1 MPISDEG
8 REALE
13 NETRPPFAGEDPE
26 REAVERGLPS
36 QPDRPLTGEEE
47 EAEQHDAG
55 RSERVYA
62 PASARVPK
70 EPAPGDDKLIH
81 GER

>member
-13 NETRPPFAGEDPE
+13 NESRQPFTGEDPE
-26 REAVERGLPS
+26 REAVEHGLPS

-47 EAEQHDAG
+47 QAAEDDPG

-70 EPAPGDDKLIH
+70 EPVPGDDKLIH